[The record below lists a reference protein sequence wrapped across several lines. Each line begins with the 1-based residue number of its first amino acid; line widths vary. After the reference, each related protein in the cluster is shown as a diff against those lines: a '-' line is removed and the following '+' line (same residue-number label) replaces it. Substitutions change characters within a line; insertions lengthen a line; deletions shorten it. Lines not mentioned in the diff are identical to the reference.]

1 MILDRLSELEMVV
14 LIFELII
21 NVTLSVPLCL
31 YVSHYVIISL
41 KKIPNK
47 KILFVVQS
55 WYKKRANYLQIKLY
69 KQKNK
74 SS

>member
-41 KKIPNK
+41 KKSQTRKFFCGTIMVQKKGELSANK
-47 KILFVVQS
+47 I
-55 WYKKRANYLQIKLY
+55 I
-69 KQKNK
+69 
-74 SS
+74 